1 MRHLDRY
8 LLSSLFVGFAAAAA
22 LLLPLFGTL
31 ALVEELDDLHEGGYR
46 LTQALTVV
54 LFSLPRRAVE
64 LGPFIAL
71 LGGIAG
77 LGQLAVTREL
87 TVMRA
92 AGVSIARIGLT
103 VLMAGLLLALALAA
117 TDEWVAS
124 PLQQQAL
131 RIRTLALA
139 TTDSRSAKDHSIWA
153 RKENQM
159 VRIGGLDSDQ
169 SPSQIEI
176 FTFEPNHSLSQYIRA
191 QRGEVRAA
199 DLWQLHDVTI
209 KRWAGDEETV
219 EHLDAMPWR
228 SFVPGSRLSEVSLP
242 PESLSFV
249 QLNRYVDFLQRTGQP
264 AGQYLVALWQ
274 KLGNPILTLAMI
286 LFAVPFTFGQSRST
300 GLASKLAV
308 GALVG
313 LLVYMVNQILV
324 NLGILL
330 KLDPLAVGVLPASVL
345 LGAAML
351 VLARYGRSA

>member
-8 LLSSLFVGFAAAAA
+8 LLSSLFVGFVAAAA

-46 LTQALTVV
+46 LTQAVTVV
-54 LFSLPRRAVE
+54 LFGLPRRAVD

-77 LGQLAVTREL
+77 LGQLAITQEL

-92 AGVSIARIGLT
+92 AGISVARIGLAA
-103 VLMAGLLLALALAA
+103 LMAGVLLALALAA

-124 PLQQQAL
+124 PLQQKAL

-139 TTDSRSAKDHSIWA
+139 ITDSRSAKDHSIWA
-153 RKENQM
+153 IRENQM
-159 VRIGGLDSDQ
+159 VRIGGLNSNQ
-169 SPSQIEI
+169 SPNQIEI
-176 FTFEPNHSLSQYIRA
+176 FRFDPNHALSQYIRA
-191 QRGEVRAA
+191 QRGEVQAG

-219 EHLDAMPWR
+219 EHLDVMPWQ

-264 AGQYLVALWQ
+264 AEQYLVALWQ

-330 KLDPLAVGVLPASVL
+330 KLDPLAIGILPASVL
-345 LGAAML
+345 LVAALL
-351 VLARYGRSA
+351 VVARYSRRA